1 MIRHPIGQPARPLA
15 RIAAPIL
22 AAVLPVLAAGC
33 SLTVPLVV
41 ESTSTQHSPFGSID
55 GATPLSVQTDDG
67 ATLRGVRVES
77 GAPDAMLILHL
88 LPSRVSVEGGIDAG
102 IRRLPLGP
110 MLSEFKAA
118 GFDSVAFDHRGVG
131 ASDGPAVPE
140 LFVEDG
146 MAMWRAA
153 LEIVDGDEGR
163 IVVRAGSLGTIIAS
177 ELIARG
183 ARPRSVVLYAP
194 VRSETVAANAARYHG
209 GFAGWLLAPFIEKPR
224 GADLVEVLPTAEGHI
239 LVLLDGESP
248 YLPDDEHAA
257 IQSAAER
264 GAHPVVVT
272 PYGHQLLVL
281 RAWGFEVAQTESGG
295 FESKSGLPPMVEE
308 EKWFSAI
315 RARAGEGAGEGTGEG
330 AGEGTGADRAD
341 EGER

>member
-1 MIRHPIGQPARPLA
+1 
-15 RIAAPIL
+15 
-22 AAVLPVLAAGC
+22 
-33 SLTVPLVV
+33 
-41 ESTSTQHSPFGSID
+41 
-55 GATPLSVQTDDG
+55 
-67 ATLRGVRVES
+67 
-77 GAPDAMLILHL
+77 
-88 LPSRVSVEGGIDAG
+88 
-102 IRRLPLGP
+102 
-110 MLSEFKAA
+110 
-118 GFDSVAFDHRGVG
+118 
-131 ASDGPAVPE
+131 
-140 LFVEDG
+140 
-146 MAMWRAA
+146 
-153 LEIVDGDEGR
+153 
-163 IVVRAGSLGTIIAS
+163 
-177 ELIARG
+177 
-183 ARPRSVVLYAP
+183 

-224 GADLVEVLPTAEGHI
+224 GADLVEVLPTAKGQI

-264 GAHPVVVT
+264 GAHRVVVT

-315 RARAGEGAGEGTGEG
+315 RARTGEG
-330 AGEGTGADRAD
+330 AGEGTGAGRAD